1 MTDNPLTHEEVQ
13 EAANAAAPLFRTLV
27 TESVKKFGEKI
38 LSSSEIITASNL
50 PKTYSINEFRFLL
63 AP

>member
-27 TESVKKFGEKI
+27 TESVKKFGERCEK
-38 LSSSEIITASNL
+38 TA
-50 PKTYSINEFRFLL
+50 
-63 AP
+63 